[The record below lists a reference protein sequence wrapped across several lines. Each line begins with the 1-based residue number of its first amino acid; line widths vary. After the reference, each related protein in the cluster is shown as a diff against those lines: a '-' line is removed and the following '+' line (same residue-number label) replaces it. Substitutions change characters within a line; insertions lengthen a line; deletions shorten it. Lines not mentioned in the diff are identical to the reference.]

1 MKISDS
7 LYIKNNEKVVI
18 ISNVKNVEIYEN
30 FLYFTGCG
38 KVEISFDC
46 SMFYKYFAL
55 EISSQQFDL
64 KPLKQCAIID
74 IMNNDFELKF
84 SKIAK
89 KYIKIIEKVL
99 NMCIFKE
106 KIIVKQNNFKLSFVL
121 SYKLNNRIKRIYI
134 NETL

>member
-1 MKISDS
+1 MTLKIVLMMSLGVSIYFITFFLLIKFKKSNGLKYYKFPQVSINKSGIKFYSSLTHRIKISNVKIMKISDS

-64 KPLKQCAIID
+64 KPL
-74 IMNNDFELKF
+74 NL
-84 SKIAK
+84 
-89 KYIKIIEKVL
+89 
-99 NMCIFKE
+99 
-106 KIIVKQNNFKLSFVL
+106 
-121 SYKLNNRIKRIYI
+121 
-134 NETL
+134 